1 MPEHHFYDVRYH
13 AVHDGGIHTSIIV
26 VRIIERAQDPFH
38 PNDSFVCQDVKDGHT
53 HIHQYVLVRRLDE
66 WGPEST
72 VQVWAAE
79 LNVVTTLDGEM
90 LMCRGL

>member
-1 MPEHHFYDVRYH
+1 MIVHFYDARRH
-13 AVHDGGIHTSIIV
+13 AVHDGGLDTSIIV
-26 VRIIERAQDPFH
+26 VRFIERAQDPFN
-38 PNDSFVCQDVKDGHT
+38 PEDSFVCEHESDGYT
-53 HIHQYVLVRRLDE
+53 HIHRYDLVRRVDG

-79 LNVVTTLDGEM
+79 INVVETLDGEM